1 MRIDFQK
8 YQCKLHYKLTILSK
22 MSDLNS
28 KFFLNDK
35 FYNSIALLG
44 RPIGCFRFH
53 WRKSVLFFIKTS
65 TILSQ
70 DGILSTVIA
79 HSLLS
84 VPPKDTVPYFCSS
97 VSNYKNSFLLVS
109 MKSPVKVINEQGI
122 PHKTLVSLSQLPLQI
137 F

>member
-8 YQCKLHYKLTILSK
+8 YRCKLHYKLIILSK

-28 KFFLNDK
+28 EFFLNDK
-35 FYNSIALLG
+35 SYDSIALLG
-44 RPIGCFRFH
+44 RPIGCFRFQ

-70 DGILSTVIA
+70 GGILSTVIA
-79 HSLLS
+79 HSSLS

-97 VSNYKNSFLLVS
+97 VSNCKNSFLLVS
-109 MKSPVKVINEQGI
+109 MKSPGKVINEQGI
-122 PHKTLVSLSQLPLQI
+122 PHKL
-137 F
+137 